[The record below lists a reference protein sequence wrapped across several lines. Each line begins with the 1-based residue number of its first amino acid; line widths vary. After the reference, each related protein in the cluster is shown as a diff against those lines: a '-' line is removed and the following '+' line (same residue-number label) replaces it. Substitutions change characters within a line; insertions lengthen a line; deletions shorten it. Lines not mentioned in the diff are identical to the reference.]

1 MNDSFTDT
9 TDLCTSCIAASCKC
23 RGFVHDPS
31 HVLLKFDDIVLDGR
45 LRWIIPKARYMIIRI
60 KEELRYS
67 LKNNIKPVEKSG
79 SFFSSQTNDEM
90 STAATPPKCR
100 CCDKVISLPCWV
112 CLICSTS
119 FSSALVVRPLFYTP
133 GPRDGCIH
141 L

>member
-1 MNDSFTDT
+1 MNDSFTDA